1 MHQEKQGEEKNNLF
15 FRRVWEG
22 EGGGGKRGGAS
33 YMKGTCNTIPSHI
46 RVAKKSLYAIGAV
59 SPSSLGMMAVG
70 LSIPQER
77 GFYVQY
83 GSLPVHIK
91 KG

>member
-1 MHQEKQGEEKNNLF
+1 
-15 FRRVWEG
+15 
-22 EGGGGKRGGAS
+22 
-33 YMKGTCNTIPSHI
+33 MKGTCNTIPSHI

-59 SPSSLGMMAVG
+59 SPSSLGIAVG

-77 GFYVQY
+77 EAFMCSMVLSSPFMY
-83 GSLPVHIK
+83 K